1 MVSQTGVGPAQM
13 LPSLP
18 AAKYL
23 GMSESWLRKT
33 RMNGRSDGPPFIRIG
48 GAIRYRLA
56 DLERWLDQRRCGG
69 TTKPAPEPQ
78 PEPPQRGRRPKA
90 ITRRRLRPRR

>member
-1 MVSQTGVGPAQM
+1 MVSQIGVNPAQM
-13 LPSLP
+13 LPSVP

-23 GMSESWLRKT
+23 GMLESWLRKT
-33 RMNGRSDGPPFIRIG
+33 RMNGRTDGPPFMRIG

-69 TTKPAPEPQ
+69 TTRPAPELQ
-78 PEPPQRGRRPKA
+78 PEPPPRGRRPKA
-90 ITRRRLRPRR
+90 ITRRRPRRRR